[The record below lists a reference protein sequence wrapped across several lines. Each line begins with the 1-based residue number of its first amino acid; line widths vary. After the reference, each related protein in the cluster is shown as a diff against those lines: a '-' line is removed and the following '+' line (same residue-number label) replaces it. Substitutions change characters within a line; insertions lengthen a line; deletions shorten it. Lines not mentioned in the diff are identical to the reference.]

1 MSSSTRHDAQWTTAR
16 QNLREW
22 LAAHHKSQS
31 ELARLA
37 GVNRSVISRFL
48 EKEQP
53 LSTASAVNLYRVV
66 KLTLETAERQQWREW
81 LHLESM
87 QDSLEDPPTPS
98 AEAPILTGPY
108 ANIEAGF
115 YWINQAWTVAKDQ
128 ARIPEAL
135 PLYTKAEQAFGP
147 HSSMAALAA
156 CNRIAQLDN
165 LSDLA
170 QAAQEVFRVE
180 QTYQHVMD
188 IQTRLEF
195 IHVKGWV
202 AFDSQDYSTAMQIA
216 NELRK
221 YEKRW
226 GMKQFS
232 AHVSG
237 LTQLAIA
244 ECLDSNSSERQHLLM
259 QAEQNMRLMFRYAE
273 ANGYIVDVGFQHFRL
288 AQILREQKHFSEA
301 NHEISYA
308 RQCFAGEGAYG
319 HIAIEEAN
327 LALLDGET
335 TRARAKAES
344 AQEGWLKQHYAGG
357 LGWIAA
363 VTALSFWMEGR
374 AQQALEPAMVAASI
388 APNGRCFKGD
398 RFVDL
403 PWQIN
408 RNMRHSITER
418 EYATVIAQTRE
429 HIHLRSG
436 YFACLTRVVPDRSG
450 AALTLLDK
458 LESTP
463 HP

>member
-1 MSSSTRHDAQWTTAR
+1 MSTSTRRDAQWTAAR

-22 LAAHHKSQS
+22 LAAHHKSQN

-53 LSTASAVNLYRVV
+53 LSTTSAVNLYRVV
-66 KLTLETAERQQWREW
+66 KLTLETEERRHWIEW
-81 LHLESM
+81 LHLENM
-87 QDSLEDPPTPS
+87 QASLEGPLTPS
-98 AEAPILTGPY
+98 AEAPIMTGQY
-108 ANIEAGF
+108 TNIEAGF
-115 YWINQAWTVAKDQ
+115 YWINQAWAVAKDQ

-202 AFDSQDYSTAMQIA
+202 AFDSRDYSTAMQIA

-226 GMKQFS
+226 GLKQLS
-232 AHVSG
+232 AHVTG
-237 LTQLAIA
+237 LIQLAIA
-244 ECLDSNSSERQHLLM
+244 EYLDSPSPERQRLLT
-259 QAEQNMRLMFRYAE
+259 QAEQNMRLMYRYAK
-273 ANGYIVDVGFQHFRL
+273 ANGDIVDVGFQHFRL
-288 AQILREQKHFSEA
+288 AQILREQKRFSEA
-301 NHEISYA
+301 NHEISQA
-308 RQCFAGEGAYG
+308 RQCFADEGAYG
-319 HIAIEEAN
+319 HVAIEEAN

-344 AQEGWLKQHYAGG
+344 ARKGWLWQHYSGG
-357 LGWIAA
+357 LGRIAA

-374 AQQALEPAMVAASI
+374 AAQALEPAVVAASI
-388 APNGRCFKGD
+388 APDGRCFKGD

-408 RNMRHSITER
+408 RNMRHSITKR

-429 HIHLRSG
+429 HIHLHSSH
-436 YFACLTRVVPDRSG
+436 FACLTSVVPDRSS
-450 AALTLLDK
+450 AALALLDK
-458 LESTP
+458 LESAP
-463 HP
+463 HA

>member
-1 MSSSTRHDAQWTTAR
+1 MSSSSPRDAQWSAAR

-22 LAAHHKSQS
+22 LAAHKQTQS

-53 LSTASAVNLYRVV
+53 LSTASAVKLYRVV
-66 KLTLETAERQQWREW
+66 RLPLEIAERRHWMEW
-81 LHLESM
+81 LHLEDM
-87 QDSLEDPPTPS
+87 QDSLEDPPTLS

-115 YWINQAWTVAKDQ
+115 YWINQAWTTAKDQ

-147 HSSMAALAA
+147 HSSMAAMAA

-188 IQTRLEF
+188 MQTRLAF

-221 YEKRW
+221 YEKRL
-226 GMKQFS
+226 GLKQFS
-232 AHVSG
+232 VHVTG

-244 ECLDSNSSERQHLLM
+244 EYLDSHSPERQRLLM
-259 QAEQNMRLMFRYAE
+259 QAEQNMRRMFRYTQ
-273 ANGYIVDVGFQHFRL
+273 GYIVDVGFQHFRL
-288 AQILREQKHFSEA
+288 AQILREQRRFSEA

-319 HIAIEEAN
+319 HVAIEEAN

-335 TRARAKAES
+335 TRARVKAES
-344 AQEGWLKQHYAGG
+344 AREGWLRQYYAGG
-357 LGWIAA
+357 LGRIAA

-374 AQQALEPAMVAASI
+374 AGQALEPAVVAASI

-418 EYATVIAQTRE
+418 EYATVIAQVRE

-436 YFACLTRVVPDRSG
+436 HFACLTRVVPDCSG
-450 AALTLLDK
+450 AALALLDK
-458 LESTP
+458 LENTP

>member
-1 MSSSTRHDAQWTTAR
+1 MSSSSPGDAQWTTAR
-16 QNLREW
+16 TNLRDW
-22 LAAHHKSQS
+22 FAAHRTTQS

-53 LSTASAVNLYRVV
+53 LSTASAIKLYSVLKLNLDSV
-66 KLTLETAERQQWREW
+66 ERQQWMEW
-81 LHLESM
+81 LHLERM

-98 AEAPILTGPY
+98 AQAPIPAGPY

-115 YWINQAWTVAKDQ
+115 YWINQAWTIARDQ

-188 IQTRLEF
+188 IQTRLEL

-202 AFDSQDYSTAMQIA
+202 AFDSRDYLTAMQIA

-221 YEKRW
+221 YEKKW
-226 GMKQFS
+226 GMKQLS

-244 ECLDSNSSERQHLLM
+244 ECLDSDIPERQHLLM
-259 QAEQNMRLMFRYAE
+259 QAEQNMRFMSRYAE
-273 ANGYIVDVGFQHFRL
+273 ANGDIVDVGFQHFRL
-288 AQILREQKHFSEA
+288 AQILREQRRFSEA

-308 RQCFAGEGAYG
+308 RQCFVGEGAYG

-327 LALLDGET
+327 LTLLDGET
-335 TRARAKAES
+335 TRARARAES
-344 AQEGWLKQHYAGG
+344 AQEGWLKQYYAGG
-357 LGWIAA
+357 LGQIAA
-363 VTALSFWMEGR
+363 VTALSFWMEGH
-374 AQQALEPAMVAASI
+374 AQQALEPAVVAASI

-408 RNMRHSITER
+408 RNMRHRITER
-418 EYATVIAQTRE
+418 EYAAVIAQTRE

-436 YFACLTRVVPDRSG
+436 YFACLTRVVPDCSG
-450 AALTLLDK
+450 AALALLDK
-458 LESTP
+458 LENTP